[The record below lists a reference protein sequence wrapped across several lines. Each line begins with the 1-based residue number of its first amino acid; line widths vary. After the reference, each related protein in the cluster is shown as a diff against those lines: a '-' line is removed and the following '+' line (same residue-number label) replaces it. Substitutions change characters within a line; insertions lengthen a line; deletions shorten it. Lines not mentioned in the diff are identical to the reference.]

1 MWHYTDPPIEDL
13 SPRYAMTPGVA
24 IAALGRYL
32 CQFAPTL
39 MTVPGDHAINLAA
52 AYQTASYVGQRDHG
66 VPPEVRAY
74 AAAVQRY
81 LHQYLPAGG

>member
-1 MWHYTDPPIEDL
+1 MHKQL
-13 SPRYAMTPGVA
+13 RQARV
-24 IAALGRYL
+24 
-32 CQFAPTL
+32 
-39 MTVPGDHAINLAA
+39 NLAA
-52 AYQTASYVGQRDHG
+52 AYQTADYVVRRDHG